1 MNEPETSASPLPA
14 VPSKPNPKSH
24 GMIWVGIVVLI
35 VCGLGWYYYRHHAG
49 ANAAGS
55 AGAGRAAGNFPVPV
69 VIGHARQKD
78 VPIYLD
84 GLGTVQAF
92 NTVTVH
98 TRVDGQLVK
107 VAFTEGQEVKTGD
120 LLAQIDPAP
129 YQAALDQAVAKK
141 AQDNAQLTNARLD
154 LQRYAD
160 LLKTDGTTQQT
171 YDTQKA
177 LVDQLAATV
186 KADDAAIASAQ
197 VNLDYTNIHSPI
209 DGRTGIRQVD
219 QGNIVHAADAGGLVV
234 LTQLKPISIIF
245 TLPETAFLKLQ
256 ENQDATGSNYTVLAV
271 ARDNTNVLATGQLAV
286 IDNEIDPTTG
296 TLKLKANFA
305 NENLHLWP
313 GQFVNTR
320 LLLETREDSVVVPAS
335 VVQRGP
341 NGSFAFIVSGDS
353 TNQTVKMR
361 PITVAQ
367 IDNGEALI
375 DDGLDAGEAVVVD
388 GQYKLQDGS
397 KVRSSAPAGGAG
409 GSHRKR
415 PDSGAGTNPVSAP
428 TNTP

>member
-1 MNEPETSASPLPA
+1 MNEPEKSASPLA
-14 VPSKPNPKSH
+14 NAQPKSKSS
-24 GMIWVGIVVLI
+24 GTKWIWIVGIILL
-35 VCGLGWYYYRHHAG
+35 GLGWFLYRQHAG
-49 ANAAGS
+49 AKADGS
-55 AGAGRAAGNFPVPV
+55 GANAGRGAGNFPVPV

-107 VAFTEGQEVKTGD
+107 VAFTEGQDVKTGD

-141 AQDNAQLTNARLD
+141 AQDAAQLANARLD

-160 LLKTDGTTQQT
+160 LLKTDGTTQQV

-177 LVDQLAATV
+177 LLDQLEATV
-186 KADDAAIASAQ
+186 QADQAAIDSAK
-197 VNLDYTNIHSPI
+197 VNLEYCTIRSPL
-209 DGRTGIRQVD
+209 DGRTGIRLVD

-234 LTQLKPISIIF
+234 LTQLKPISVVF
-245 TLPETAFLKLQ
+245 TLPESALTKLQ
-256 ENQDATGSNYTVLAV
+256 KNQDATNYTVLAV
-271 ARDNTNVLATGQLAV
+271 SRDNTNVLATGKIAV
-286 IDNEIDPTTG
+286 IDNEIDSTTG
-296 TLKLKANFA
+296 TIKIKANFA
-305 NENLHLWP
+305 NENLRLWP
-313 GQFVNTR
+313 GEFVNTR

-341 NGSFAFIVSGDS
+341 DGAFAFVVSDAPDGS
-353 TNQTVKMR
+353 TNRIAKMR
-361 PITVAQ
+361 PIKVAQ

-375 DDGLDAGEAVVVD
+375 DDGLEPGEVVVVD

-397 KVRSSAPAGGAG
+397 KIRPAAPAGGS
-409 GSHRKR
+409 GSSRKNW
-415 PDSGAGTNPVSAP
+415 PGKNSGTNQIQKP
-428 TNTP
+428 

>member
-1 MNEPETSASPLPA
+1 MSESEKTVTAAVNVPPPPKKKNGPFWFFIFVGAAILLGGGYYFHHQAGTKTDAPPA
-14 VPSKPNPKSH
+14 R
-24 GMIWVGIVVLI
+24 G
-35 VCGLGWYYYRHHAG
+35 
-49 ANAAGS
+49 
-55 AGAGRAAGNFPVPV
+55 GNFPVPV
-69 VIGHARQKD
+69 TIGHVWQKN

-92 NTVTVH
+92 NTVTIH

-129 YQAALDQAVAKK
+129 YQAALDQTIAKK
-141 AQDNAQLTNARLD
+141 AQDAAQLANARAD

-160 LLKTDGTTQQT
+160 LLKTDGTTQQV

-197 VNLDYTNIHSPI
+197 VNLDYTNIRSPI

-219 QGNIVHAADAGGLVV
+219 QGNVVHASDAGGLVV
-234 LTQLKPISIIF
+234 LTQLKPISIVF
-245 TLPETAFLKLQ
+245 TLPETVLPKLQ
-256 ENQDATGSNYTVLAV
+256 DNQDMDGTPFAVLAV
-271 ARDNTNVLATGQLAV
+271 ARDNTNVLAAGRLAV
-286 IDNEIDPTTG
+286 IDNQIDSTTG
-296 TLKLKANFA
+296 TLKLKATFA
-305 NENLHLWP
+305 NENLQLWP

-341 NGSFAFIVSGDS
+341 NGAFAFVVSEAPDGS
-353 TNQTVKMR
+353 TNRIARMR
-361 PITVAQ
+361 SIKVAQ

-375 DDGLDAGEAVVVD
+375 DDGLDAGETVVVD

-397 KVRSSAPAGGAG
+397 KVRPVAPTGDA
-409 GSHRKR
+409 
-415 PDSGAGTNPVSAP
+415 SGARKSWPRKNPCANQIQKP
-428 TNTP
+428 